1 MEWLPQAGLQL
12 IHQADCSR
20 SRLQMWPVRL
30 LVHFYIDSQV
40 SSVTNP
46 IQKLINLK
54 VTKWLAQNCQ
64 KWNSLDSSKCSSWN
78 SNYYLS
84 NGYWSN
90 EATSTIN
97 ILSIITNSIIA
108 GTVALAILTNSF
120 NSASFASV
128 WAIINQL
135 QLFLLLILT
144 RVYLPLDIIN
154 FIIGSKIAMFPYD
167 YIPFKKLSYSSSIND
182 IFDSDQNDE
191 TLAKVGVVSASSFV
205 NNYSLFSSFLSVALL
220 NLCVLVVMLLVNKR
234 EIKGKW
240 EKPFKVFKWLVQKVY
255 YILTFGYYIR
265 TVIESYQFLLIS
277 SVSEINIFNVNSSS
291 HMSSLVVAFLILIV
305 WIIFAIFSL
314 ILVSAS
320 IPKTNN
326 EHNKFSE
333 LYAGLRNT
341 TWARVY
347 LTFQLMRR
355 ILFVVLL
362 ITLAQVSS
370 SAITWTISS
379 LQIIYLIMLLILR
392 PFEGLKDN
400 IVEII
405 NEVFF
410 SYFFCWL
417 LHFNSEDAWSSTTT
431 DIYLALLWSNNFI
444 VFCIVLSNRTF

>member
-1 MEWLPQAGLQL
+1 MLFLHLKLCRPWIFWFAHAIIALRWWKISTRFLFGKHNKCLTILDMALRHLNNLWRLFVFLWRVSLSAFLCSWSMSSSNSHLLKAKLQILWSLYDPILGSIL
-12 IHQADCSR
+12 IIK
-20 SRLQMWPVRL
+20 
-30 LVHFYIDSQV
+30 F
-40 SSVTNP
+40 
-46 IQKLINLK
+46 
-54 VTKWLAQNCQ
+54 
-64 KWNSLDSSKCSSWN
+64 SLDSSKCSSWN

-255 YILTFGYYIR
+255 YILTFGY
-265 TVIESYQFLLIS
+265 
-277 SVSEINIFNVNSSS
+277 
-291 HMSSLVVAFLILIV
+291 
-305 WIIFAIFSL
+305 
-314 ILVSAS
+314 
-320 IPKTNN
+320 
-326 EHNKFSE
+326 
-333 LYAGLRNT
+333 
-341 TWARVY
+341 
-347 LTFQLMRR
+347 
-355 ILFVVLL
+355 
-362 ITLAQVSS
+362 
-370 SAITWTISS
+370 
-379 LQIIYLIMLLILR
+379 
-392 PFEGLKDN
+392 
-400 IVEII
+400 
-405 NEVFF
+405 
-410 SYFFCWL
+410 
-417 LHFNSEDAWSSTTT
+417 
-431 DIYLALLWSNNFI
+431 
-444 VFCIVLSNRTF
+444 